1 MVSMKEMGR
10 LDAERQP
17 PAWFHPLLA
26 TTFFE
31 PCPKHPATT
40 GGRWT
45 RTSGCNL
52 FCADCS
58 GDALCSGAC
67 LGDHSGHHLIQV
79 HTTSRHGKPP
89 CSILE
94 ISVVPS
100 MKITWILKLFGI
112 YSDACVRSLP
122 VPVMLQI
129 RRSSCHNLV
138 KVADLERL
146 QLNVRFVQTYVY
158 NNEAAV
164 FLNKRGVSGKE
175 KPGQIRC
182 EGCNWG
188 LMDSECRFC
197 SLRCKVRTPRSDSFL
212 DL

>member
-67 LGDHSGHHLIQV
+67 LGDHSGHHLI
-79 HTTSRHGKPP
+79 
-89 CSILE
+89 
-94 ISVVPS
+94 
-100 MKITWILKLFGI
+100 
-112 YSDACVRSLP
+112 
-122 VPVMLQI
+122 QI